1 MIIMHKMELYVVVIG
16 IDINMTDTNK
26 EKAPFLEL

>member
-26 EKAPFLEL
+26 EKAAFLEL